1 MVDKNG
7 RPRKAVGSN
16 ASSRK
21 GKSMTRG
28 RPRQASSHT
37 EEYHSAHDDF
47 EDAAMSPKALS
58 SSQQLEFQEAQA
70 EPEPQPCHASIRTAT
85 TVNSQSNADEDEH
98 DILLDS
104 ASSSASSEWEDIPS
118 PTSTS
123 LPTATHFPG
132 TWPAA
137 LHDTSVALSQV
148 SSATLS
154 YASAIASSGIGRA
167 SWSIGTAA
175 LSSTNKAA
183 LSFTAWGM
191 ARTGVMTNEL
201 PAPIRRWVQ
210 GKQERDRR
218 QRRAEQ
224 RRKEKRRREAMM
236 LDGSFRDGRGEFV
249 LETHEMDGT
258 ENIRDQEPAGRL
270 EANQEDE
277 VRGQE
282 YYEEEEEEEDALLRV
297 FQSDDEDEVL

>member
-7 RPRKAVGSN
+7 HPRKAVGSN

-21 GKSMTRG
+21 GKSTTRG

-37 EEYHSAHDDF
+37 EEYHSARDDF
-47 EDAAMSPKALS
+47 QDAVMSPKALS
-58 SSQQLEFQEAQA
+58 SSQHLEFQEAQA
-70 EPEPQPCHASIRTAT
+70 EPEPQLCPADNRTAT
-85 TVNSQSNADEDEH
+85 TVNSQCDADEDEH

-104 ASSSASSEWEDIPS
+104 ASSSASSEWEDLPS

-123 LPTATHFPG
+123 LPTATPFPG

-137 LHDTSVALSQV
+137 LHDTSIALSQV
-148 SSATLS
+148 SSATIS
-154 YASAIASSGIGRA
+154 YASGIASSGIGRA

-201 PAPIRRWVQ
+201 PTPIRRWVQ

-218 QRRAEQ
+218 RRRAEQ
-224 RRKEKRRREAMM
+224 RQRERRRREAMR

-249 LETHEMDGT
+249 LETHEMDSR
-258 ENIRDQEPAGRL
+258 ENFQEQGPAGRL
-270 EANQEDE
+270 EADQGDE
-277 VRGQE
+277 VRGRE